1 MVEILRLDHVR
12 AADPFGELKDFNLS
26 VQEGEVH
33 GLIGDY
39 GVGHAYLGRLC
50 AGLESPAEGHIY
62 YENRP
67 LETVTFRDA
76 RRQGIYVVPERG
88 ALQENMTA
96 LENIYLT
103 ARRYFGWRF
112 RKNRVTA
119 QARQYLEFFQLDVPL
134 YRRAEELTAL
144 QSGVVAM
151 IGALIAG
158 ARLFILD
165 EITSALNEQDAATFR
180 RVLSCLKYRGSTVVC
195 MVHRIE
201 ELVRYTDRATLVKNG
216 VTVRCMEQADY
227 SYDRMLAMILI

>member
-96 LENIYLT
+96 
-103 ARRYFGWRF
+103 
-112 RKNRVTA
+112 
-119 QARQYLEFFQLDVPL
+119 QARQYLEFFQLDVPM

-180 RVLSCLKYRGSTVVC
+180 RVLSCLKYRGITVVC